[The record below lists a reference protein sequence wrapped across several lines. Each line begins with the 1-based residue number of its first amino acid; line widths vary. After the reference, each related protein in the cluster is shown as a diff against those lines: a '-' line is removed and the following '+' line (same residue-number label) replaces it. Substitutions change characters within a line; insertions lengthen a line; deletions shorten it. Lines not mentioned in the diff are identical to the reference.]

1 MLVYEK
7 QLIPTQDIVDG
18 SYIEEGKVFEVF
30 KSGNVINT
38 EAILNFAE
46 NGSDD
51 LFMWN
56 CDGVLAII
64 SNWSPLQ
71 DKDDNYIGITG
82 KLTYVAAEQSPE
94 VYIASLTIS
103 DEAVTIEYAKD
114 AGGEPEP
121 ISPEDNPDLF
131 ETFSNFAKSYVRKLY
146 GTMEN
151 IPSEEDS
158 ELTYVSGGQE
168 IPLSQAMLDAFKIT
182 LGDDTHGGIKMVS
195 PVFESALSVE
205 VYIGSKKI
213 IPPLGVISELR
224 YDGEPIS
231 VSYAHAD
238 SEFVFNTGSEGVPT
252 IEITSVDASG
262 VETDVTDSCTFNPA
276 SGTPMADI
284 VEIDTAG
291 TFDLVATC
299 GDASVT
305 IPITYDWHVEH

>member
-30 KSGNVINT
+30 KSGDVINT

-51 LFMWN
+51 SFMWN

-82 KLTYVAAEQSPE
+82 KLTYVAVEQSPE
-94 VYIASLTIS
+94 VYIASLTTS

-114 AGGEPEP
+114 SGDEPEF
-121 ISPEDNPDLF
+121 ITPEDNPDLF
-131 ETFSNFAKSYVRKLY
+131 EAFSNFAKSYVRKLY

-195 PVFESALSVE
+195 PIFESALPVE
-205 VYIGSKKI
+205 VYIGSTKI

-231 VSYAHAD
+231 VSYAHVD

>member
-7 QLIPTQDIVDG
+7 QIIPTQDIIDG
-18 SYIEEGKVFEVF
+18 SYLEEGKVFEVF
-30 KSGNVINT
+30 KSGDTINT

-46 NGSDD
+46 NGSDSE
-51 LFMWN
+51 FMWN
-56 CDGVLAII
+56 CDGVLAIVN
-64 SNWSPLQ
+64 NWSPVLDDE
-71 DKDDNYIGITG
+71 DKYIGITG
-82 KLTYVAAEQSPE
+82 KLAYVAAEQSPE
-94 VYIASLTIS
+94 VYMASLTIS

-114 AGGEPEP
+114 TGGEPET
-121 ISPEDNPDLF
+121 ITPEDNPDLF
-131 ETFSNFAKSYVRKLY
+131 ETFSDFAKSYVRKLY
-146 GTMEN
+146 GTMET
-151 IPSEEDS
+151 IPGEEDS
-158 ELTYVSGGQE
+158 ELTYVSDGQE

-195 PVFESALSVE
+195 PIFESEIPVE

-231 VSYAHAD
+231 VSYAQVD
-238 SEFVFNTGSEGVPT
+238 SEFVFNTGSEWVPT
-252 IEITSVDASG
+252 IEITGVDASG

-284 VEIDTAG
+284 AEIDSAG
-291 TFDLVATC
+291 TFDLVATY

-305 IPITYDWHVEH
+305 IPITYDWYVEH